1 MAGQQF
7 PRNSDDSKIEV
18 IDIDDDQDM
27 SSNIFA
33 IRFRDN
39 EGMQQTI
46 LTNATG
52 FTFRKLKPQKTPE
65 LKKIQ
70 GLMYQ
75 PKINHNT
82 TQPQHNITTQP
93 YN

>member
-7 PRNSDDSKIEV
+7 PRKRDNSKVEV
-18 IDIDDDQDM
+18 IDIDDEDI
-27 SSNIFA
+27 SSNTFA

-39 EGMQQTI
+39 KGRQQTI

-52 FTFRKLKPQKTPE
+52 FTFRKLKPQKTSE
-65 LKKIQ
+65 RTKIQ

-75 PKINHNT
+75 PKINHNPT
-82 TQPQHNITTQP
+82 QHNNLTL
-93 YN
+93 